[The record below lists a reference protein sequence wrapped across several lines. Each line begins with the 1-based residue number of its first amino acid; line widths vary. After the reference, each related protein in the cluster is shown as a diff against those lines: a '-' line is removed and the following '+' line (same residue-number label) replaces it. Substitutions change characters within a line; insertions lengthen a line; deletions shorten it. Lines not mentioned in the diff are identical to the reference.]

1 MIKFFN
7 SLTKRKEDFSPSS
20 DVVKMYSC
28 GPTVY
33 SYPHIGNMRAYLF
46 MDNIR
51 RVLKYNGYK
60 IDGVI
65 NITDV
70 GHLTSDADEG
80 EDKMLVASQ
89 REHKSPWEIA
99 KFYTEIFFQEAKKL
113 NIDMPEHVAP
123 ATSVINEIIK
133 FVQGLIDKGL
143 AYITSKGVYYDISK
157 FPGYGKLGGAVDS
170 KMAGARIDVD
180 EEKHNPYDFV
190 LWVKAPKEHIM
201 KWDSPWGIGY
211 PGWHI
216 ECSVIG
222 NKYLGE
228 YIDIHTGGVDHKT
241 IHHENEIAQSDGLC
255 GHQVVKFWMHVEFLQ
270 VDGGKMGKSLNN
282 MYTLDDLKAKGFEPE
297 DFRYFYFNAHYSKQQ
312 NFTFE
317 ALKGAQ
323 NGLKSFKNLVLSHK
337 NGTNDVSNEKIEE
350 YKNQF
355 LQAINDDLNMPKALA
370 VCQKMLKENKSDKI
384 YQAMLEFNRVLGFD
398 FVEKEEIPEEIKI
411 LAQNRWQAKQNRDF
425 ALADKLRKDILD
437 KGYLI
442 KDSKEGFVI
451 EKA

>member
-350 YKNQF
+350 YKNKF

-384 YQAMLEFNRVLGFD
+384 YQTMIEFNRVLGFD

>member
-20 DVVKMYSC
+20 DLVKMYSC

-157 FPGYGKLGGAVDS
+157 FLGYGKLGGAVDS

-350 YKNQF
+350 YKNEF

-384 YQAMLEFNRVLGFD
+384 YQTMIEFNRVLGFD

-425 ALADKLRKDILD
+425 ALADKLRKDILN

>member
-337 NGTNDVSNEKIEE
+337 NGANDVSNEKIEE
-350 YKNQF
+350 YKNEF

-370 VCQKMLKENKSDKI
+370 VCQKMLKENKSVKI
-384 YQAMLEFNRVLGFD
+384 YQTMIEFNRVLGFD